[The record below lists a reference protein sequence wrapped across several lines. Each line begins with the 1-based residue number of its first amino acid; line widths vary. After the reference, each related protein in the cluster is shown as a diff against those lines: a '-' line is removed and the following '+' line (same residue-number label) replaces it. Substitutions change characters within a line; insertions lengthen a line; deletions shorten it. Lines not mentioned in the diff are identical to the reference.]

1 MDRGREEGGE
11 RGGYQR
17 KGNKII
23 EITAR
28 GKGRRK
34 RKEREEEGHEKQGGK
49 SDQSR

>member
-1 MDRGREEGGE
+1 MDSGREEGGE

-23 EITAR
+23 EIMAG

-34 RKEREEEGHEKQGGK
+34 EKRGKRKDMKGKGEE
-49 SDQSR
+49 